1 MPRFKESSLDA
12 STFSAAKTHFFQN
25 DSRPSP
31 TYRNSFS
38 LRGVEK
44 TLLNAFLA
52 DSGRDV
58 GKAVRFGV
66 IGVDVVDRSGRRDE
80 NTTGIH

>member
-1 MPRFKESSLDA
+1 MSASRHSLPRFKESSLDA

-52 DSGRDV
+52 DSGV
-58 GKAVRFGV
+58 TSEKPYVLA
-66 IGVDVVDRSGRRDE
+66 
-80 NTTGIH
+80 